1 MSKVKYVLF
10 SIIITV
16 GLLFKFSI
24 DEPFDIGFKTNMMS
38 NGVLVNLLFFCILI
52 FLINK
57 DKIFKKNNLTTKF
70 SWLQWLISIVL
81 AFFQLARV
89 SLLPTDSLTVT
100 YSSFPNLV
108 MSGCIIVT
116 YVYIFNLV
124 QSILLFLLEKKE
136 PAQLRKL
143 SKIEKLFD
151 EHPFVFTLVTLG
163 ICWLPIIIINYPT
176 ILVVDAFR
184 QLRQYYGEVPI
195 TNAHPPIHT
204 VFFGA
209 SVSLG
214 RKIGSANLGLFI
226 SNIPQIISTALAMGL
241 SSVILN
247 KLKSPLYLK
256 WLTLCIGAISPAV
269 LGMILVSTKDLL
281 FASCV
286 LILYCLSILFYLDYI
301 NIQKIK
307 GIKFFLQIMSL
318 VIMATLVILLRKN
331 GVYMILPFVLL
342 AIINIFYQLFK
353 KNKNKQSLVLRV
365 SKASL
370 ILILLLTPIFFSREI
385 DSYLITKYDMID
397 GVKKSEMLS
406 IPFQQTARYVKKH
419 PKEVTKEEEAVIRKV
434 LDYDNLGKLYRSH
447 VSDNVKRTMPVNA
460 TSKELVDY
468 FKVWSQMLKKHPEIY
483 LESTASQNL
492 YLFSPENLNNYYL
505 YLENGVNKKQGTK
518 EAEAYK
524 KIMEKLD
531 IEETTQKMPIQL
543 YLNKGFKIIDS
554 MPLLNILSNF
564 SLAII
569 LLMMLFGIAVRE
581 KCYKTI
587 LLCLPIIMLLAT
599 LFAGPIVRGYVRYSI
614 PFIFLFPIIFG
625 YLFYEFNLKKQST
638 LKQL

>member
-38 NGVLVNLLFFCILI
+38 NGVLVNLLFLCILI

-136 PAQLRKL
+136 PAQLRNL

-204 VFFGA
+204 VIFGA

-226 SNIPQIISTALAMGL
+226 SNIPQIISTALAIGL

-247 KLKSPLYLK
+247 KLKAPFYLK
-256 WLTLCIGAISPAV
+256 YLTLCIGAISPAV

-301 NIQKIK
+301 GIQKVN
-307 GIKFFLQIMSL
+307 GIKLFLQIMSL
-318 VIMATLVILLRKN
+318 VIITTLVILLRKN
-331 GVYMILPFVLL
+331 GVYMILPLVLVAL
-342 AIINIFYQLFK
+342 INIFYQLFP
-353 KNKNKQSLVLRV
+353 KNENRQPLVLRV

-385 DSYLITKYDMID
+385 DSYLITKYDMIN

-406 IPFQQTARYVKKH
+406 IPFQQTARYVQKY
-419 PKEVTKEEEAVIRKV
+419 PEEVTKEEESVIRKV
-434 LDYDNLGKLYRSH
+434 LDYDNLGKLYRAH

-460 TSKELVDY
+460 TSKELADY

-483 LESTASQNL
+483 LESTVSQNL

-524 KIMEKLD
+524 NIMKKLD

-587 LLCLPIIMLLAT
+587 LLCLPLIMLLAT

-614 PFIFLFPIIFG
+614 PFIFLFPIVFG
-625 YLFYEFNLKKQST
+625 YLFYELNLKKQSKSKE
-638 LKQL
+638 L